1 MVINREVEARS
12 SAFYKRLTS
21 FLYYNSGYSIGGIAR
36 SSSRAS
42 GQHRDISNLD
52 VIFWIRGDPSKTDV
66 YMDLIEKLRSIMNLN
81 ANKGM
86 DSNVVKIWKKGIKC
100 DLVLLPEFEYKI
112 EIDSGRY
119 IS

>member
-52 VIFWIRGDPSKTDV
+52 VIFWIR
-66 YMDLIEKLRSIMNLN
+66 MDN
-81 ANKGM
+81 
-86 DSNVVKIWKKGIKC
+86 NVVKIWKKGIKC